1 MADSTVRV
9 AEEQKDE
16 INEIAKELG
25 NGASQKEAIAYLL
38 QLDRIKKEQDN
49 GRSIPRLDDINQ
61 FASRIIGI
69 YTEMYLTMR
78 DQEEVSQETIANR
91 KLEVEELKARL
102 FETKEELEKVQDEA
116 NRKINEVILSA
127 DKKIAEAENEIHRV
141 NEQKDIEISRI
152 KGEADLARETA
163 EKELQQ
169 MRLLVK
175 ESQESKEQSARLVV
189 LAQEMAGNA
198 NNKATANEELASKAL
213 QYQEEMQEM
222 KREVQI
228 IKDEAEKK
236 EQNFIREIEKL
247 QLNAEI
253 DKERAVLET
262 QRKMMDKENELRDKV
277 SDLREQISEL
287 KNRN

>member
-1 MADSTVRV
+1 MADTTVRV

-16 INEIAKELG
+16 INEIAKKIG
-25 NGASQKEAIAYLL
+25 DGASQKEAISYLL
-38 QLDRIKKEQDN
+38 QLEKVKREQDN

-78 DQEEVSQETIANR
+78 DQEEVSQEAITNR
-91 KLEVEELKARL
+91 KLEVEDLKARL
-102 FETKEELEKVQDEA
+102 FETKEELDKVQDEA
-116 NRKINEVILSA
+116 NRKINEIILSA
-127 DKKIAEAENEIHRV
+127 DKKIADTEEEFRRV
-141 NEQKDIEISRI
+141 NEQKDLEVSRI
-152 KGEADLARETA
+152 KGEAALSRETA
-163 EKELQQ
+163 EKELHQ
-169 MRLLVK
+169 MELLVK
-175 ESQESKEQSARLVV
+175 ESRESKDQSAKLVV
-189 LAQEMAGNA
+189 LAQEMAENA
-198 NNKATANEELASKAL
+198 NIKAAANEELALKAK

-222 KREVQI
+222 KRELQQ

-253 DKERAVLET
+253 DKERAILET
-262 QRKMMDKENELRDKV
+262 QRKMMDKETELRDKV

-287 KNRN
+287 RSGK